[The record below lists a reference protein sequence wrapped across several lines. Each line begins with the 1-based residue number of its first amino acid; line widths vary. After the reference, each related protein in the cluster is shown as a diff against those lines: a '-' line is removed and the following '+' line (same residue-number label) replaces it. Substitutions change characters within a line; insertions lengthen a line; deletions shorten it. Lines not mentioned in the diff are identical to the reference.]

1 MINNIRIR
9 NQPLFKEFTF
19 TEQEM
24 KRYVLK
30 TPHRV
35 WDKSVGDIIPLH
47 LDVLL
52 TPFEYTI
59 LEGVFNYE
67 PNSNIFTKEET
78 EGKLRE
84 ISHVLSA
91 AAEIVK
97 VMSLDEVEFIE
108 VDKETFDK
116 WATFREWCVIVGEGA

>member
-19 TEQEM
+19 PEQEM
-24 KRYVLK
+24 KRYVL
-30 TPHRV
+30 V
-35 WDKSVGDIIPLH
+35 FGIPYDPSNPYVDSILH
-47 LDVLL
+47 TDVLL
-52 TPFEYTI
+52 TPFEYKI
-59 LEGVFNYE
+59 LGKVFNYE

-91 AAEIVK
+91 ASEIVK

-116 WATFREWCVIVGEGA
+116 WATFREWCDIVGEYT